1 MNQYKIESTALV
13 DAMKHIKPEETVD
26 EHVIEQLTKRMD
38 FASGLAVGIFVGIVI
53 MALVG
58 RI

>member
-1 MNQYKIESTALV
+1 MSREHKLIQLPLEFFKQPDETA
-13 DAMKHIKPEETVD
+13 D

-38 FASGLAVGIFVGIVI
+38 FAAGLAVGVFLGIVI
-53 MALVG
+53 MAFVG